1 MQRSL
6 VFGLCAFLVSSPASA
21 QMNASDLKWGPA
33 PPSLPPGAELAVLSG
48 DPSKEGMF
56 TMRVRFPAGFTVQ
69 PHHHPAD
76 ELVTVIEGDF
86 ALGMGD
92 TFDKSKMTQLKQG
105 GYAVAAKTMNH
116 YVTSASGGTVQIT
129 SMGPFQIIYA
139 NPKDDPRNNKTRN
152 IVRGKE

>member
-1 MQRSL
+1 MKR
-6 VFGLCAFLVSSPASA
+6 VFLAGLAACLTTSAAQAQINSSE
-21 QMNASDLKWGPA
+21 LKWGPA
-33 PPSLPPGAELAVLSG
+33 PPSLPAGAQVAVLSG
-48 DPSKEGMF
+48 DPGKEGLF
-56 TMRVRFPAGFTVQ
+56 TMRVKFPAGFTVQ

-92 TFDKSKMTQLKQG
+92 KFDRESMTLMKPG

-116 YVTSASGGTVQIT
+116 YVTSTHGGIVQIT

-139 NPKDDPRNNKTRN
+139 NPKDDPRH
-152 IVRGKE
+152 